1 MSALAKKIVKACE
14 DLDKAIAYQAKAES
28 DYATV
33 KALNGQYGY
42 AVSVNGDGYAVS
54 VNGVRVDVAVMD
66 QRTYMAAMIRGREMI
81 HLGALKSLS
90 AIITDAALNVA
101 AHRRNVA
108 GLAARMAESA
118 MTDGDA

>member
-1 MSALAKKIVKACE
+1 MNALAKQIVKACE

-33 KALNGQYGY
+33 KALNGQNGY
-42 AVSVNGDGYAVS
+42 SVS
-54 VNGVRVDVAVMD
+54 VNGVRVDVAVMN
-66 QRTYMAAMIRGREMI
+66 QQTYMAQMIRGREMI
-81 HLGALKSLS
+81 HLGALKALS

-108 GLAARMAESA
+108 MLAARMAESTI
-118 MTDGDA
+118 TDGDA